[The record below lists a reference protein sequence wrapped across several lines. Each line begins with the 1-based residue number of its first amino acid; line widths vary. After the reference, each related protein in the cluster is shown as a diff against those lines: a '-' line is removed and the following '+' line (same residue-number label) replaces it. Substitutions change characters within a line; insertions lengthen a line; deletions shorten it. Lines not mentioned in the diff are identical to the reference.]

1 MYKTFLK
8 KVLDTI
14 IALGGII
21 LLLPIFVFIMIIL
34 SYENKGNPFFIQ
46 KRPGKN
52 EKLFSIIKFKTMND
66 RRGTDGNLL
75 KDEDRLTKFG
85 YYIRKTSLDEL
96 PQLINVIKG
105 DMSLIGPRP
114 LLKSY
119 LPLYNLK
126 QKRRHEVKPG
136 ITGWSQVNGRNLMLF
151 SKRFEA
157 DVWYVDNISLIL
169 DIKIFFLTLK
179 NVVSSR
185 GVKPTQNVKD
195 VDDLG
200 FND

>member
-1 MYKTFLK
+1 
-8 KVLDTI
+8 
-14 IALGGII
+14 
-21 LLLPIFVFIMIIL
+21 
-34 SYENKGNPFFIQ
+34 
-46 KRPGKN
+46 
-52 EKLFSIIKFKTMND
+52 MND